1 MTWKYAVRECR
12 MHIVMSVLCLI
23 QAVFLFA
30 IVTGLLSIFMVR
42 YEKYQ
47 PVQKLVEQKGFLC
60 NIVNSHYIEG
70 EHEGSIVEN
79 SQAYEA
85 MLKDAE
91 VCGQYDVDA
100 FVEETQEVAD
110 ARKEG
115 SFHRNVW
122 AYDDGWISGY
132 TPKLQ
137 SGSWLKTGNKEEKY
151 LEAVVLQNRER
162 YKTGDVVYVDTNSE
176 TELQTKIPVKI
187 IGVIDRNADIIFQSN
202 GEDSVDYHI
211 LFSNMIR
218 QSEDVEKLDDITGDS
233 IFPPTTFF
241 VSKKNLDRV
250 QEQYVDQEAEKNL
263 SENNNKV
270 PNTDKKIFFTKL
282 SGLALIT
289 IDKKCPDKLYG
300 YNKNR
305 VAQISDFYFLHDLDY
320 IKKNTWQNIMA
331 DISDLIPVGV
341 GMILFTIISFV
352 TLSTLMYQ
360 KNMKKYSIYYVQGL
374 TWKRIFRIHILYISL
389 IILTALVLGIL
400 MILAAGHFGIWSGL
414 AVQLGGVQ
422 ITGCLIITILL
433 LASSALMCLS
443 LVKGRSAKEI
453 LQGGEI

>member
-30 IVTGLLSIFMVR
+30 IVTGLLSIFMIR

-91 VCGQYDVDA
+91 VCGQYDVNA

-176 TELQTKIPVKI
+176 TELKTKIPVKI
-187 IGVIDRNADIIFQSN
+187 IGVIDRNADIIFESN
-202 GEDSVDYHI
+202 KEGAADYHI
-211 LFSNMIR
+211 LFSNMVK
-218 QSEDVEKLDDITGDS
+218 QSEDVEKLDYITGES
-233 IFPPTTFF
+233 IFPPITFF

-250 QEQYVDQEAEKNL
+250 QEQYVDQEAEENL
-263 SENNNKV
+263 SENNNHH
-270 PNTDKKIFFTKL
+270 
-282 SGLALIT
+282 G
-289 IDKKCPDKLYG
+289 
-300 YNKNR
+300 
-305 VAQISDFYFLHDLDY
+305 
-320 IKKNTWQNIMA
+320 
-331 DISDLIPVGV
+331 
-341 GMILFTIISFV
+341 
-352 TLSTLMYQ
+352 
-360 KNMKKYSIYYVQGL
+360 
-374 TWKRIFRIHILYISL
+374 
-389 IILTALVLGIL
+389 
-400 MILAAGHFGIWSGL
+400 
-414 AVQLGGVQ
+414 
-422 ITGCLIITILL
+422 
-433 LASSALMCLS
+433 
-443 LVKGRSAKEI
+443 
-453 LQGGEI
+453 

>member
-1 MTWKYAVRECR
+1 MTWKYAVRECK
-12 MHIVMSVLCLI
+12 MHIVMSALCLI

-30 IVTGLLSIFMVR
+30 IVIGLLSIFMAR

-47 PVQKLVEQKGFLC
+47 PVQKLVEQKGFIC
-60 NIVNSHYIEG
+60 NLVNSHYIEG
-70 EHEGSIVEN
+70 EHEGKVVED

-91 VCGQYDVDA
+91 VCGQYDVSA
-100 FVEETQEVAD
+100 FVEETQEVAA

-115 SFHRNVW
+115 SFHGNVQ

-137 SGSWLKTGNKEEKY
+137 SGSWLKTGNKEGKY
-151 LEAVVLQNRER
+151 LEAVVLQNQER

-176 TELQTKIPVKI
+176 TELKTKIPVKI
-187 IGVIDRNADIIFQSN
+187 IGVIDRNADIIFESN
-202 GEDSVDYHI
+202 QEGSVDYHI
-211 LFSNMIR
+211 LFSNMIQ
-218 QSEDVEKLDDITGDS
+218 QSEDVEMLDYITGDS
-233 IFPPTTFF
+233 IFTPTTFF

-250 QEQYVDQEAEKNL
+250 QEQYVDQEAAKNL
-263 SENNNKV
+263 LENNNNHV
-270 PNTDKKIFFTKL
+270 LNTDKEIFFTKL

-289 IDKKCPDKLYG
+289 MDKKCPDKLYT

-305 VAQISDFYFLHDLDY
+305 VAQISDFKFLHDLDY

-331 DISDLIPVGV
+331 DISDLIPAGV
-341 GMILFTIISFV
+341 GMVLFTIISFV

-374 TWKRIFRIHILYISL
+374 TWKKIFRIHILYISL
-389 IILTALVLGIL
+389 IALTALVLGIL
-400 MILAAGHFGIWSGL
+400 LILVAGHFGIWSGL

-422 ITGCLIITILL
+422 IAGCLIVTILL
-433 LASSALMCLS
+433 LVSSALMCLS

-453 LQGGEI
+453 LQE

>member
-60 NIVNSHYIEG
+60 NIVYSHYIEG

-91 VCGQYDVDA
+91 VCGQYDVNA

-137 SGSWLKTGNKEEKY
+137 SGSWLKTGNKEGKY

-202 GEDSVDYHI
+202 GEDLVDYHI
-211 LFSNMIR
+211 LFSNMIK

-233 IFPPTTFF
+233 IFSPTTFF

-270 PNTDKKIFFTKL
+270 PNTDKKIFTTKL

-289 IDKKCPDKLYG
+289 MDKKCPDKLYV

-331 DISDLIPVGV
+331 DISDLIPAGV

-400 MILAAGHFGIWSGL
+400 MILAAGHFGIWSGM

-422 ITGCLIITILL
+422 IAGCLIITVLL
-433 LASSALMCLS
+433 LVSSALMCLS

-453 LQGGEI
+453 LQE

>member
-91 VCGQYDVDA
+91 VCGQYDVNA

-137 SGSWLKTGNKEEKY
+137 SGSWLKTRNKEEKY

-202 GEDSVDYHI
+202 KEGAQQTI
-211 LFSNMIR
+211 
-218 QSEDVEKLDDITGDS
+218 
-233 IFPPTTFF
+233 
-241 VSKKNLDRV
+241 
-250 QEQYVDQEAEKNL
+250 
-263 SENNNKV
+263 
-270 PNTDKKIFFTKL
+270 IFFSAIWL
-282 SGLALIT
+282 SS
-289 IDKKCPDKLYG
+289 
-300 YNKNR
+300 R
-305 VAQISDFYFLHDLDY
+305 R
-320 IKKNTWQNIMA
+320 M
-331 DISDLIPVGV
+331 
-341 GMILFTIISFV
+341 
-352 TLSTLMYQ
+352 
-360 KNMKKYSIYYVQGL
+360 
-374 TWKRIFRIHILYISL
+374 WKSW
-389 IILTALVLGIL
+389 
-400 MILAAGHFGIWSGL
+400 M
-414 AVQLGGVQ
+414 
-422 ITGCLIITILL
+422 
-433 LASSALMCLS
+433 
-443 LVKGRSAKEI
+443 I
-453 LQGGEI
+453 LQGKVSSRQ

>member
-30 IVTGLLSIFMVR
+30 IVTGLLSIFMMR

-47 PVQKLVEQKGFLC
+47 PVRKLVEQKGFIC
-60 NIVNSHYIEG
+60 NLSGSHYIEG
-70 EHEGSIVEN
+70 EHEGKMVEN
-79 SQAYEA
+79 SQAYKA

-115 SFHRNVW
+115 SFRNNVR

-137 SGSWLKTGNKEEKY
+137 SGSWLKTGNQEGKY

-176 TELQTKIPVKI
+176 TELKTKIPVKI
-187 IGVIDRNADIIFQSN
+187 IGVIDRNADIIFESN
-202 GEDSVDYHI
+202 QEGSVDYHI
-211 LFSNMIR
+211 LFSNIVK
-218 QSEDVEKLDDITGDS
+218 QSEDVEKLDYITGES
-233 IFPPTTFF
+233 IFPPTIFF

-250 QEQYVDQEAEKNL
+250 QEQYVDQEAEENL
-263 SENNNKV
+263 SENNNDV
-270 PNTDKKIFFTKL
+270 LNTDKEIFFTSL

-289 IDKKCPDKLYG
+289 MDKKCSDKLYA

-305 VAQISDFYFLHDLDY
+305 VAQISDFEFLHDLDY

-331 DISDLIPVGV
+331 DISDLIPAGV
-341 GMILFTIISFV
+341 GMILFTVISFV

-400 MILAAGHFGIWSGL
+400 LILVAGHFGIWSGL
-414 AVQLGGVQ
+414 AVQLGGMQ
-422 ITGCLIITILL
+422 MAGCLIITVLL
-433 LASSALMCLS
+433 LVSSALMCLS

-453 LQGGEI
+453 LQE

>member
-30 IVTGLLSIFMVR
+30 IVTGLLSIFMIR

-47 PVQKLVEQKGFLC
+47 PVQKLVEQKGFIC
-60 NIVNSHYIEG
+60 NLLGSHYIEG
-70 EHEGSIVEN
+70 EHEEKMVET
-79 SQAYEA
+79 SQAYKA

-91 VCGQYDVDA
+91 VCGQYDVNA

-115 SFHRNVW
+115 SFHKNVR

-132 TPKLQ
+132 APKLQ
-137 SGSWLKTGNKEEKY
+137 SGSWLKTGNKEGKY

-331 DISDLIPVGV
+331 DISDLIPAGV

-400 MILAAGHFGIWSGL
+400 MSLAAGHFGIWSGL

>member
-1 MTWKYAVRECR
+1 M
-12 MHIVMSVLCLI
+12 
-23 QAVFLFA
+23 
-30 IVTGLLSIFMVR
+30 
-42 YEKYQ
+42 
-47 PVQKLVEQKGFLC
+47 QKLVEQKGFLC

-91 VCGQYDVDA
+91 VCGQYDVNA

-211 LFSNMIR
+211 LFSNMIK
-218 QSEDVEKLDDITGDS
+218 QSEDVE

-331 DISDLIPVGV
+331 DISDLIPAGV

-400 MILAAGHFGIWSGL
+400 MSLAAGHFGIWSGL

>member
-12 MHIVMSVLCLI
+12 MHIVMSVLCLV

-47 PVQKLVEQKGFLC
+47 PVQKLVEQKGFIC
-60 NIVNSHYIEG
+60 NLVNSHYIEG
-70 EHEGSIVEN
+70 EHEGKVVEA

-91 VCGQYDVDA
+91 VCGQYAVSA

-115 SFHRNVW
+115 SFHSNVR

-137 SGSWLKTGNKEEKY
+137 SGSWLKTGNQEGKY
-151 LEAVVLQNRER
+151 LEAVVLQNQER

-176 TELQTKIPVKI
+176 TELQTKIPVKV

-202 GEDSVDYHI
+202 GEGSVDYHI
-211 LFSNMIR
+211 LFSNMLK
-218 QSEDVEKLDDITGDS
+218 QSENVEKLDYITGES
-233 IFPPTTFF
+233 IFSPTLFF

-250 QEQYVDQEAEKNL
+250 QEQYVEQEAARNL
-263 SENNNKV
+263 SENNNNNV
-270 PNTDKKIFFTKL
+270 INTEKEIFFTQL

-289 IDKKCPDKLYG
+289 MDKKCPDKLYA

-305 VAQISDFYFLHDLDY
+305 VAQISNFEFLHDLAY

-331 DISDLIPVGV
+331 DISDLIPAGV
-341 GMILFTIISFV
+341 GMVLFTIISFV

-374 TWKRIFRIHILYISL
+374 TWKKIFRIHILYISL

-400 MILAAGHFGIWSGL
+400 LILAAGHFGIWSGL

-422 ITGCLIITILL
+422 IAGCLIVTILL
-433 LASSALMCLS
+433 LVSSALMCLS

-453 LQGGEI
+453 LQE